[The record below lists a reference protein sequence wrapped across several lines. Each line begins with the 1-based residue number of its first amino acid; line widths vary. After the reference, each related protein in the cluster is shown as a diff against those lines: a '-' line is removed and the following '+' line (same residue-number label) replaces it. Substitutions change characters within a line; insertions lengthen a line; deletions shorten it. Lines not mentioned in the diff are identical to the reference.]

1 MMFQTFYFVECFH
14 FCIEGRDPMEFWVV
28 SMHECIDREKTYRN
42 KSSFREKSLYRERY
56 VVRSVYSSLYR
67 VCVQCWTGMFLMVV

>member
-42 KSSFREKSLYRERY
+42 KSSFREKEFISGEICCSKCL
-56 VVRSVYSSLYR
+56 L
-67 VCVQCWTGMFLMVV
+67 FAI